1 MKAKIIKKGANQ
13 NGEYYSITEVVG
25 NPSTPHTIEQN
36 TNKIISFQF
45 ADNHICVQIQMTQ
58 EESAALGRIL
68 IARAVS

>member
-13 NGEYYSITEVVG
+13 NGEYFSIIEVIGTV
-25 NPSTPHTIEQN
+25 STPHTIEQN
-36 TNKIISFQF
+36 TNKIITFQF

-58 EESAALGRIL
+58 EESAKLGRIL